1 MIMVAKRIHRGVV
14 KVREACAFKRVA
26 AGTIYESA
34 AIEVVCVRGN
44 GGCHR
49 ERGKPREAERNETP
63 RKGNWQLKSRS
74 GRTRDAPR
82 SRAKA
87 DASRRQG
94 LENSSIVR

>member
-1 MIMVAKRIHRGVV
+1 MRTQTSG
-14 KVREACAFKRVA
+14 
-26 AGTIYESA
+26 GSGGD
-34 AIEVVCVRGN
+34 VRGRSDGSGVCQKN

-49 ERGKPREAERNETP
+49 ERGKPRDAERNEK
-63 RKGNWQLKSRS
+63 KGIWQLKCRS

-94 LENSSIVR
+94 LENSGIVR